1 MKLYGT
7 SLTFST
13 KGEVDFIDL
22 TEKIEEAVSKSGM
35 KNGFVHVFAPHATGI
50 ITLTENDWSLLQDAK
65 ETLDKLIPRRRY
77 KHPGNAH
84 SHLRSM
90 FLSPC
95 KTIPLID
102 GNLALGTWQNILFI
116 ETDVSP
122 RQRTVIIQIIGD

>member
-1 MKLYGT
+1 MRLYNT
-7 SLTFST
+7 SLIFPT

-22 TEKIEEAVSKSGM
+22 TKKIEEAVSKSGM
-35 KNGFVHVFAPHATGI
+35 KNGLVHVFAPHATGI

-65 ETLDKLIPRRRY
+65 DTLDKLLPRGKYR
-77 KHPGNAH
+77 HPSNAH

-102 GNLALGTWQNILFI
+102 GKLALGTWQNILFI

-122 RQRTVIIQIIGD
+122 RQRTIIIQIVGE